1 MKNIIITESK
11 LKKLW
16 SKLLSEEV
24 GVPKNIL
31 ISSEK
36 LYKELLDNISSLTS
50 VEDNYEFE
58 IKSDFKISD
67 LKFEQIN
74 IDLEI
79 KVLEHMSE
87 PDTISMG
94 FKLQSKIKEPK
105 FNLEHQINDIVDL
118 NILIGFPN
126 EWDLTDLKNYIVEDK
141 VDITSSLA
149 HELKHFFDYRMK
161 PEGSSIE
168 MTKYKSYSET
178 NIGIPPIDKF
188 IFALYFTHSIENLVR
203 PTQLA
208 SSVKSHNITQKEFY
222 DFFVN
227 SELFKTLK
235 QIQTSSFEN
244 FIGEMFQYIPKIRKF
259 LRDNSNITD
268 AMSMSEYEVIDVVMD
283 MTYNSLSNN
292 QASTMHGMLISSP
305 LEMLLGF
312 MGDKEEFFNKFL
324 RDIRK
329 YEDGSEFF
337 ESEFK
342 FFERVST
349 KMIKKISKIYSLI
362 PNINQTETNENKS
375 IKHPDLYH
383 KSKGHK
389 KLFDI

>member
-126 EWDLTDLKNYIVEDK
+126 EWDLTDLKNYIVEDR

>member
-1 MKNIIITESK
+1 MKNIIITETK

-126 EWDLTDLKNYIVEDK
+126 EWDLTDLKNYIVEDR

-208 SSVKSHNITQKEFY
+208 SAVKSHNITQKEFY

-259 LRDNSNITD
+259 LRDNANITD

>member
-11 LKKLW
+11 LRTLW
-16 SKLLSEEV
+16 SKLLNEEV

-31 ISSEK
+31 LSSEK
-36 LYKELLDNISSLTS
+36 LYKELLNKVSSLTS

-58 IKSDFKISD
+58 IRSDFKISD
-67 LKFEQIN
+67 LEFEQIN
-74 IDLEI
+74 IELEI
-79 KVLEHMSE
+79 KVIEQMTE

-94 FKLQSKIKEPK
+94 FKLQSKIAEPK
-105 FNLEHQINDIVDL
+105 FNLEHQISDIIDL

-126 EWDLTDLKNYIVEDK
+126 EWDLNDLKNYIIKDR

-178 NIGIPPIDKF
+178 NVGIPPIDKF

-208 SSVKSHNITQKEFY
+208 SNVKSLNITQKEFY

-227 SELFKTLK
+227 SDLFKTLK
-235 QIQTSSFEN
+235 EIQTSSFDK
-244 FIGEMFQYIPKIRKF
+244 FIGEMFQYVPKIKEY
-259 LRDNSNITD
+259 LKNETNIPNV
-268 AMSMSEYEVIDVVMD
+268 MSLSEYEVIDIVMD
-283 MTYNSLSNN
+283 MTYNSLSNT
-292 QASTMHGMLISSP
+292 QAGTMHRMLISSP
-305 LEMLLGF
+305 LEMILGF
-312 MGDKEEFFNKFL
+312 MGNKKEFFDKFI
-324 RDIRK
+324 REIRK
-329 YEDGSEFF
+329 YGDGSEFF
-337 ESEFK
+337 EGEFQ
-342 FFERVST
+342 FFKRVST

-389 KLFDI
+389 KLFNI

>member
-58 IKSDFKISD
+58 IKSNFKISD

-79 KVLEHMSE
+79 KVLEGMSE

-126 EWDLTDLKNYIVEDK
+126 EWDLTDLKNYIVEDR

-161 PEGSSIE
+161 PEGSGIE
-168 MTKYKSYSET
+168 MMKYKSYSET

-208 SSVKSHNITQKEFY
+208 SAVKSNNITQKEFY

-259 LRDNSNITD
+259 LRDNANITD

-312 MGDKEEFFNKFL
+312 MGDKEEFFDKFL